1 MKQVS
6 LRFPLLQE
14 KNMRCTSYSTAQSYN
29 LKGLIQSLGF
39 AESAQVYS
47 DAAYMPYQGGSVF
60 CFSYGCA
67 IFWGL
72 ETEQESAFL
81 KLLKPFEDNAY
92 SPNFD
97 GFEYNFGS
105 KYNVKNDIITLNKS
119 KPHTLQMLAVSYGL
133 SQSSK
138 LAVFEDRIYQ
148 TIEETRHI
156 PRELASRG
164 KISLSKR
171 EIGKK
176 IGELFIERNSVN
188 LHTDILDTP
197 AFFWD
202 HSEFEPLYNMT
213 RADLDVNART
223 KVLNTRL
230 DIVRE
235 LFEVMGDE
243 LNYRHAAMLEWIII
257 ILICI
262 EVVFTG
268 LTHVFKII

>member
-1 MKQVS
+1 
-6 LRFPLLQE
+6 
-14 KNMRCTSYSTAQSYN
+14 MRCTSYSTAQVYN
-29 LKGLIQSLGF
+29 LKSLASYF
-39 AESAQVYS
+39 TEERSLQVFPDVLHFLYKE
-47 DAAYMPYQGGSVF
+47 GTVF
-60 CFSYGCA
+60 CFSYGCV

-72 ETEQESAFL
+72 TPQEEQTFL
-81 KLLKPFEDNAY
+81 GILREHEDRPYLPNVDEFDYTFGRKY
-92 SPNFD
+92 S
-97 GFEYNFGS
+97 
-105 KYNVKNDIITLNKS
+105 VKNDVIILHGKNS
-119 KPHTLQMLAVSYGL
+119 PILQMLAVSYGL

-148 TIEETRHI
+148 TIAETKRI
-156 PRELASRG
+156 PQELAEKG

-171 EIGKK
+171 EIAKK

-202 HSEFEPLYNMT
+202 HPEFEPLYIMT
-213 RADLDVNART
+213 RADLDLDART

-235 LFEVMGDE
+235 LFEVMGNE
-243 LNYRHAAMLEWIII
+243 LNNRHAAMLEWIII

-262 EVVFTG
+262 EVVFSF
-268 LTHVFKII
+268 LTHVFKVL

>member
-1 MKQVS
+1 MI
-6 LRFPLLQE
+6 
-14 KNMRCTSYSTAQSYN
+14 MRCTSYSTAQAYN
-29 LKGLIQSLGF
+29 LKALANAIDAEQSTQPF
-39 AESAQVYS
+39 P
-47 DAAYMPYQGGSVF
+47 DARYVTYKGGNVF
-60 CFSYGCA
+60 CFSYGCVV
-67 IFWGL
+67 FWGL
-72 ETEQESAFL
+72 ETEQEQDFL
-81 KLLKPFEDNAY
+81 KVLKAFEDKPYA
-92 SPNFD
+92 PNVDAFD
-97 GFEYNFGS
+97 YTVGS
-105 KYNVKNDIITLNKS
+105 KYGVKNDVITLDEKN
-119 KPHTLQMLAVSYGL
+119 PPTLQMLAVSYGL

-148 TIEETRHI
+148 TIEETKRI
-156 PRELASRG
+156 PQELAERG

-171 EIGKK
+171 QISKK

-202 HSEFEPLYNMT
+202 HPEFEPLYIMA
-213 RADLDVNART
+213 RSDLDLDART

-243 LNYRHAAMLEWIII
+243 LNNRHAAMLEWIII

-262 EVVFTG
+262 EVVLSF
-268 LTHVFKII
+268 LMHVFKVL